1 MIISKTESEHIVNG
15 QEMLVGIDIAKQ
27 THFARTLL
35 SNGRESKA
43 FCFQNTREGFETLL
57 SWLKLNKER
66 AGCSSII
73 VGIESTGHYWEPLA
87 FFLDDKHGIKLVQ
100 VNPKYV
106 KKTKELYDNS
116 PGKTDSK
123 DAGII
128 AMLLRM
134 GKFQRLVL
142 PKGHFADLRRYSKLR
157 EQKIVDLGVQ
167 RNILHSLV
175 DTVFPEY
182 GGIFKKLESKTSL
195 HILKNFTT
203 PEKIIRSGTK
213 KLSSLLRTASH
224 GRHSDAC
231 AERLLSAASNT
242 VGIREG
248 IEAAAYSIRS
258 SVIAIENIQ
267 KEISVIEKE
276 LLRILHKIPYAEQ
289 LLSMPGIG
297 PITIAIVLGEAGD
310 LRRYQR
316 AEELIKLAGLNLF
329 EISSGKHHGQ
339 RHITKRGRP
348 LLRKCLFYAAL
359 RTVKTGGAFR
369 EDYLR
374 HTQTNQMHKTKALV
388 AISRKLL
395 RVLFALVRDGVEYN
409 QNKIE
414 LLAA

>member
-1 MIISKTESEHIVNG
+1 MIISKTEKKHVVN
-15 QEMLVGIDIAKQ
+15 EKEIIVGIDIAKHI
-27 THFARTLL
+27 HFARTLL
-35 SNGRESKA
+35 ADGSESKP
-43 FCFQNTREGFETLL
+43 FSFQNTMEGFEALFI
-57 SWLKLNKER
+57 WLIVNKEQ

-73 VGIESTGHYWEPLA
+73 VGLESTGHYWEALA
-87 FFLDDKHGIKLVQ
+87 FFLDGKQGIRLVQ

-106 KKTKELYDNS
+106 KKTKEIYDNS

-128 AMLLRM
+128 AMLIRM

-142 PKGHFADLRRYSKLR
+142 PRGHFADLRCYAKLR
-157 EQKIVDLGVQ
+157 EQKVVELGVQ

-203 PEKIIRSGTK
+203 PDRILGTDIK
-213 KLSSLLRTASH
+213 RLTTALRTASH
-224 GRHSDAC
+224 GQHSDAC
-231 AERLLSAASNT
+231 AERLHSAASKT
-242 VGIREG
+242 VGVREG
-248 IEAAAYSIRS
+248 IEAASYAIKS
-258 SVIAIENIQ
+258 SVAAIENIQ
-267 KEISVIEKE
+267 QGITVIEKE
-276 LLRILHKIPYAEQ
+276 LLHILHKIPYAGQ

-297 PITIAIVLGEAGD
+297 LISLTIILGEAGD
-310 LRRYQR
+310 LHRYQR
-316 AEELIKLAGLNLF
+316 AEEIIKLAGLNLF
-329 EISSGKHHGQ
+329 EISSGKHLGQ
-339 RHITKRGRP
+339 KHITKRGRP
-348 LLRKCLFYAAL
+348 LLRKCLFFAAL

-374 HTQTNQMHKTKALV
+374 HTETNQMRKTKALV

-395 RVLFALVRDGVEYN
+395 RVLFALVRDGVYYN
-409 QNKIE
+409 QRKPE

>member
-1 MIISKTESEHIVNG
+1 MIISKTESKYIVNG
-15 QEMLVGIDIAKQ
+15 REMLVGIDIAKQ
-27 THFARTLL
+27 THYARTLL
-35 SNGRESKA
+35 RDGRESKT

-57 SWLKLNKER
+57 SWLMLNKEKE
-66 AGCSSII
+66 GCSSII

-87 FFLDDKHGIKLVQ
+87 FFLDEKHDIRLAQ

-157 EQKIVDLGVQ
+157 EQKIVDLGVK

-182 GGIFKKLESKTSL
+182 GSIFKKLESKTSL
-195 HILKNFTT
+195 CILKNFTT
-203 PEKIIRSGTK
+203 PEKILLSGTK
-213 KLSSLLRTASH
+213 KLLFALRTASH

-231 AERLLSAASNT
+231 AERLLSVASNT
-242 VGIREG
+242 VGIKEG

-267 KEISVIEKE
+267 NEIALIEKE
-276 LLRILHKIPYAEQ
+276 LSRILHKIPYTGQ
-289 LLSMPGIG
+289 LLSIPGIG
-297 PITIAIVLGEAGD
+297 TISLAIVLGEAGD
-310 LRRYQR
+310 LRRYQK

-329 EISSGKHHGQ
+329 EISSGNHHGR

-348 LLRKCLFYAAL
+348 LLRKCLFFAAL
-359 RTVKTGGAFR
+359 RSVKTGGAFR
-369 EDYLR
+369 EEYLR
-374 HTQTNQMHKTKALV
+374 HTKTNQMHKTKALV

-395 RVLFALVRDGVEYN
+395 RVLFALVRDGVQYN
-409 QNKIE
+409 QGKTQ